1 MSIQHTAGLQISY
14 PSAGSAATRPVNAD
28 TSSATWPRF
37 SALPPPSWSAAG
49 PDPAVVLLQAVISE
63 GASLNGRTAACG
75 LHGLGADFDAG
86 SLLALLTEEGAHSTN
101 LWMQQ
106 RCHCSSIICSM

>member
-1 MSIQHTAGLQISY
+1 M
-14 PSAGSAATRPVNAD
+14 
-28 TSSATWPRF
+28 
-37 SALPPPSWSAAG
+37 
-49 PDPAVVLLQAVISE
+49 ISE

-75 LHGLGADFDAG
+75 LHGLGADFDAS

-106 RCHCSSIICSM
+106 RCHYPPIPCSM